1 MTKIL
6 QNTELYVRK
15 KLEGEGSGHDWWHIH
30 RVRNTALRLAKEEKA
45 NLFIVELA
53 ALLHDIADHKFN
65 NGDINIGPKI
75 AGEWLRS
82 LKVEEDTIIHVKEI
96 IADLSFKGANV
107 PTPMKTIEGEVVQD
121 ADRLDALGAIGI
133 AHAFAYGGYRN
144 RALYNPEKSP
154 IKHNSFDA

>member
-15 KLEGEGSGHDWWHIH
+15 KLEGEGSDHDWWHIH
-30 RVRNTALRLAKEEKA
+30 RVRNTALRLTKEEKA

-65 NGDINIGPKI
+65 NGDINIGPEI

-82 LKVEEDTIIHVKEI
+82 VKVEEDTIKHVKEI
-96 IADLSFKGANV
+96 IADLPFKGANV
-107 PTPMKTIEGEVVQD
+107 PTPMKPSKGKLCKMPTDLMPLELLVLLVHSHMVVIDIE
-121 ADRLDALGAIGI
+121 RYINLK
-133 AHAFAYGGYRN
+133 
-144 RALYNPEKSP
+144 NPY
-154 IKHNSFDA
+154 